1 MAMTPKQ
8 AIAKIRRN
16 QINQVTS
23 IIKQNQAARNAFAI
37 EPAKFEEAPTVS
49 EVLSDLKAKIEL
61 KRLRLEEEEKNKY
74 NMNDLE
80 YQRYKSTIASDR
92 RAAQT
97 AIVQRAKKE
106 EQKRIAAKAELNE
119 LKKDKEK
126 QDLINA
132 SIEEGKTP
140 LPKVK
145 LGVTPSL
152 KSKVNNFADINV
164 VFDEEA
170 SGIDMTKTEHFFT
183 PEDVFYLL
191 KKGKFRDAGFTDEDV
206 ANKLGIDLES
216 GVADSLRIENIQSL
230 MYDYLQTPQGIGLKT
245 AYKIDFEDEETVT
258 DEDILRE
265 LQGVRKDL
273 RAGGFS
279 TENIPKQFE
288 KAMPFKR

>member
-1 MAMTPKQ
+1 MAMTPKE
-8 AIAKIRRN
+8 AIARIRRN

-170 SGIDMTKTEHFFT
+170 SGMDMTKTEHF
-183 PEDVFYLL
+183 
-191 KKGKFRDAGFTDEDV
+191 FTDEDV

>member
-1 MAMTPKQ
+1 MAMTPKE

-23 IIKQNQAARNAFAI
+23 IIKQNQAARDAFAI

-61 KRLRLEEEEKNKY
+61 KRLSLEEEEKNKY

-97 AIVQRAKKE
+97 AIVQRAKTE
-106 EQKRIAAKAELNE
+106 TQERIAAKAELDE
-119 LKKDKEK
+119 LKKNEEK
-126 QDLINA
+126 QNLINE
-132 SIEEGKTP
+132 SIEAGEPP

-170 SGIDMTKTEHFFT
+170 SAMDMTKTEHFFT
-183 PEDVFYLL
+183 PEDIFYLL
-191 KKGKFRDAGFTDEDV
+191 EKGKFADAGFSNKDV
-206 ANKLGIDLES
+206 MARLGIDSL
-216 GVADSLRIENIQSL
+216 GVSDLRIENMQSL
-230 MYDYLQTPQGIGLKT
+230 MYEYLQTPQGIGLKT

-258 DEDILRE
+258 DEQILLEIQNIRKS
-265 LQGVRKDL
+265 LDAQGLPDEEIVEKY
-273 RAGGFS
+273 
-279 TENIPKQFE
+279 K